1 MKINEDRSTFLFQEI
16 QNDIAKY
23 ETPAEYAKVII
34 DSLKNGWDRN
44 GLLFL
49 SIDFFVKINGEDYRL
64 IEFGFVSN
72 NADEILQKLAK
83 LSEEENENTE
93 IIVNEFERELYL
105 KI

>member
-49 SIDFFVKINGEDYRL
+49 PIDFFVKINGEDYRL